1 MRAKEFLESE
11 VVNLQQWKREKD
23 LPVFDVSYDD
33 LYRNFIHLVKTGD
46 KLKMTMDI
54 IFAIAEELHK
64 RGKGP
69 KVLYSKEPLSRDND
83 RKISDQEKYDQA
95 VKRQQGKDKST
106 DRDALTDYMDL
117 ERADTPTL
125 EKFGVFLLDLRDKLE
140 AEGKDY

>member
-11 VVNLQQWKREKD
+11 VVNLQRWKREKD

-33 LYRNFIHLVKTGD
+33 LSRKFVHLVKTSD
-46 KLKMTMDI
+46 ELEITMGV
-54 IFAIAEELHK
+54 IFAIAKELYK

-69 KVLYSKEPLSRDND
+69 KVLYSKKPLSRDND
-83 RKISDQEKYDQA
+83 RKMSDQEKYDQA

-117 ERADTPTL
+117 EHVNTPTL
-125 EKFGVFLLDLRDKLE
+125 EKFGVFLLDLRSKLE